1 MFLHALVF
9 DLDGTLID
17 TEHWWDEVRRGLAE
31 GDGLPWPEEA
41 TPAMMG
47 MSTPEWSTYLAETVG
62 VQGTPQEVAAR
73 TIDAMAERLRREGAP
88 TLPGAVEAI
97 QRIADAMPIAI
108 STSSPRRLI
117 EVDLELMGVADRF
130 TATVSSEE
138 VEAGKPDPAVYLEAC
153 RRLGVDPA
161 RTAAVEDSA
170 NGILSALAAGMT
182 VIAVPPHFH
191 PPAKDVLGRCH
202 AVIETLDELDSALL
216 ERL

>member
-17 TEHWWDEVRRGLAE
+17 TEHWWDEVRRSLAAE
-31 GDGLPWPEEA
+31 DGVPWPPEA
-41 TPAMMG
+41 TTAMMG
-47 MSTPEWSTYLAETVG
+47 MSTLEWSTYLAETVG

-97 QRIADAMPIAI
+97 HRIADTLPVAI

-138 VEAGKPDPAVYLEAC
+138 VEVGKPDPAVYLEAC

-170 NGILSALAAGMT
+170 NGILSALAAGMR

-191 PPAKDVLGRCH
+191 PPASDVLDRCH